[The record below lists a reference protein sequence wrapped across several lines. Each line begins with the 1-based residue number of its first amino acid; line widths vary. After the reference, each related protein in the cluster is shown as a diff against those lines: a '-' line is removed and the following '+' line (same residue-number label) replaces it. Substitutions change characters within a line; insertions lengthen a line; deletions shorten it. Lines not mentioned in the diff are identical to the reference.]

1 MDELKDLMSI
11 SDEKA
16 KFQKL
21 EKAEILEMVVSHMR
35 NMQTSLNNSGSQNG
49 NENQENG
56 SMSYCYSLAYRQ
68 CLNEFQS
75 FLAAMPDLNDEIKSR
90 VMTFMTQRYMDSMNS
105 GQIGPI
111 KKKTAS
117 PTNPANGSSVRHT
130 PYNKNQLKSK
140 RKSSQ
145 QDELSILTV
154 NESNSTNISNLSYSS
169 SSSSSSSSYFYANN
183 QAAPP
188 TPGSPS
194 QFEDS
199 TIITNSSN
207 SSSAS
212 SSPSSSPIMTQ
223 NNTVAAAAAA
233 STLLAKNIALAQIYS
248 NLEIYKT
255 AAASFAAAGC
265 IWRPYK

>member
-1 MDELKDLMSI
+1 MES
-11 SDEKA
+11 
-16 KFQKL
+16 QQ
-21 EKAEILEMVVSHMR
+21 
-35 NMQTSLNNSGSQNG
+35 QT
-49 NENQENG
+49 
-56 SMSYCYSLAYRQ
+56 
-68 CLNEFQS
+68 
-75 FLAAMPDLNDEIKSR
+75 
-90 VMTFMTQRYMDSMNS
+90 
-105 GQIGPI
+105 GPI
-111 KKKTAS
+111 KKKT
-117 PTNPANGSSVRHT
+117 NGANNSVRHT
-130 PYNKNQLKSK
+130 PYSKNQLKSK
-140 RKSSQ
+140 RKSCQ

-154 NESNSTNISNLSYSS
+154 NESNSNNISNLSYSS
-169 SSSSSSSSYFYANN
+169 SSSSSSSSYFYAN

-223 NNTVAAAAAA
+223 NNSVAAAAAA

-248 NLEIYKT
+248 NLELYKT